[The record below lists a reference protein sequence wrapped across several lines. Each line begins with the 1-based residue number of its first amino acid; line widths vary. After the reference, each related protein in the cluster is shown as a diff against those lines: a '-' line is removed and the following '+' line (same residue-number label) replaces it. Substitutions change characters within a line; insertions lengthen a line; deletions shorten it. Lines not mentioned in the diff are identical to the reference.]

1 MREDGIH
8 NVSGTS
14 GLPDGASGEEE
25 VYKTPDPRA
34 HYAELDALRGIAIIG
49 VVLTHLGIF
58 WFAGARQPLV
68 IPYLR
73 IDLLNYTNL
82 GYLGVPLFFLLSG
95 YLLSW
100 TEGKRVERG
109 SYDLLSYAKRRAFR
123 LVPVY
128 YVAIVLVVV
137 VWPTTPSFGDVALLF
152 TFLHGFKPAW
162 PLGLDP
168 AVWSLTPEV
177 VFYILLPFLVLK
189 FRSLAWRLA
198 ILAVLMIVSV
208 ATRLLMAGGFFDSLP
223 VFGDALAGS
232 RMYFYPTTLLYLF
245 LVGVVLRMMVGRIE
259 EGNGSGRLRRIAAL
273 VATVVPVVVLAVIP
287 LLVGRRLLTSPL
299 EIVAE
304 AMVIL
309 FFVAALLGS
318 PLLKPVLR
326 LRPLMFIGKISY
338 SLFVLHMTVIYL
350 TVRYVLFQ
358 ARPWLA
364 TQDPATVWAS
374 FSAYAIFVV
383 VAALILAYLSYR
395 YIESPFLRR
404 KPK

>member
-1 MREDGIH
+1 MPQRGDSSPI
-8 NVSGTS
+8 
-14 GLPDGASGEEE
+14 EEE

-109 SYDLLSYAKRRAFR
+109 SYDLFSYVKRRAFR
-123 LVPVY
+123 LMPAY
-128 YVAIVLVVV
+128 YVTIVLVVV

-152 TFLHGFKPAW
+152 TFLHGFKFSW
-162 PLGLDP
+162 PTGLDP

-177 VFYILLPFLVLK
+177 VFYVLLPFLVLK
-189 FRSLAWRLA
+189 FRSLPWRLA
-198 ILAVLMIVSV
+198 ILGVLLAGSI
-208 ATRLLMAGGFFDSLP
+208 ATRLLMADGFFDSLP
-223 VFGDALAGS
+223 VVGDALAGS

-245 LVGVVLRMMVGRIE
+245 LVGVVLRMMVGRLE
-259 EGNGSGRLRRIAAL
+259 AGRWWRVVAL
-273 VATVVPVVVLAVIP
+273 VATVVPVAVLAGIP

-309 FFVAALLGS
+309 FFTAALLGS

-326 LRPLMFIGKISY
+326 LRPLMFVGGIVKSCGSVLNHAAPFS
-338 SLFVLHMTVIYL
+338 SLPT
-350 TVRYVLFQ
+350 
-358 ARPWLA
+358 
-364 TQDPATVWAS
+364 S
-374 FSAYAIFVV
+374 
-383 VAALILAYLSYR
+383 LSTTN
-395 YIESPFLRR
+395 SPFSNLAPALTSATR
-404 KPK
+404 